1 MPKYHTGSETELL
14 AKRLDKRVTKEFAS
28 RSNFDL
34 PQFTRFSFQFFFFD
48 IKQYWIMLRIASNN
62 VIKSA
67 IGRQTLTVT
76 QHSTGLWKRN
86 VSSESKEEPVT
97 IYTGPLA
104 NVAKKLKLFSI
115 TSLGLGTG
123 ISPFVFA
130 IDVPV
135 PFVAKA
141 ALVGAAVVTSA
152 ASTGLIQWVMSP
164 YVTKITIPKAVKGDE
179 LPEQLT
185 IHTLS
190 FTAKDHATTVPLSS
204 IGPASR
210 IFTSLMITEP
220 ELATGR
226 IGSKPA
232 KPKSLLYVHPEL
244 CEEEGIMKNIVEH
257 TGIGKGF

>member
-1 MPKYHTGSETELL
+1 MLRTANTQTLKRTASQWARQQPAVCNVW
-14 AKRLDKRVTKEFAS
+14 AKRYT
-28 RSNFDL
+28 
-34 PQFTRFSFQFFFFD
+34 
-48 IKQYWIMLRIASNN
+48 
-62 VIKSA
+62 
-67 IGRQTLTVT
+67 
-76 QHSTGLWKRN
+76 
-86 VSSESKEEPVT
+86 SSSKEEPVT

-135 PFVAKA
+135 PFLAKA
-141 ALVGAAVVTSA
+141 ALVGVAVATSA

-164 YVTKITIPKAVKGDE
+164 YVTKITIPKELKEGE
-179 LPEQLT
+179 LPQELT

-190 FTAKDHATTVPLSS
+190 FTAKDHATTVPLDT
-204 IGPASR
+204 IEPASR
-210 IFTSLMITEP
+210 IFTSWMINDP
-220 ELATGR
+220 SLAKGR
-226 IGSKPA
+226 IGQKEA

-244 CEEEGIMKNIVEH
+244 CEEEGMMKQIVEK

>member
-1 MPKYHTGSETELL
+1 MRATVQWN
-14 AKRLDKRVTKEFAS
+14 R
-28 RSNFDL
+28 
-34 PQFTRFSFQFFFFD
+34 
-48 IKQYWIMLRIASNN
+48 
-62 VIKSA
+62 
-67 IGRQTLTVT
+67 RQTLNGSYNVWIKR
-76 QHSTGLWKRN
+76 QSST
-86 VSSESKEEPVT
+86 SSKEEPVT

-141 ALVGAAVVTSA
+141 ALVGAAVATSA

-164 YVTKITIPKAVKGDE
+164 YVTKITVPHQLKEGE
-179 LPEQLT
+179 LPKELT

-190 FTAKDHATTVPLSS
+190 FTAKDHATTVPLDT
-204 IGPASR
+204 IEPATR
-210 IFTSLMITEP
+210 IFTSWMINDLS
-220 ELATGR
+220 LAKGR
-226 IGSKPA
+226 IGQKEA
-232 KPKSLLYVHPEL
+232 KPKALLYVHPEL
-244 CEEEGIMKNIVEH
+244 CEEEGIMKNIVEK

>member
-1 MPKYHTGSETELL
+1 
-14 AKRLDKRVTKEFAS
+14 
-28 RSNFDL
+28 
-34 PQFTRFSFQFFFFD
+34 
-48 IKQYWIMLRIASNN
+48 MLRISSSQHAFKG
-62 VIKSA
+62 VIARSSLTRSIPLTYKRSLTSQS
-67 IGRQTLTVT
+67 QTTI
-76 QHSTGLWKRN
+76 K
-86 VSSESKEEPVT
+86 EEEPVT

-141 ALVGAAVVTSA
+141 ALVGAGKFFFQLSKEKMFCIEKTNSNFFLAVVTSA

-164 YVTKITIPKAVKGDE
+164 YVTKITIPKAVKENE

-190 FTAKDHATTVPLSS
+190 FTAKDHATTVPLDN
-204 IGPASR
+204 IEPASR
-210 IFTSLMITEP
+210 IFTSWMINDLEV
-220 ELATGR
+220 AKGC
-226 IGSKPA
+226 IGQKEA
-232 KPKSLLYVHPEL
+232 KPKGLLYIHPEL
-244 CEEEGIMKNIVEH
+244 CEEEGSVMKNIVEK
-257 TGIGKGF
+257 TGIGRGF